1 MDIIKT
7 MGSSGQISPGK
18 KFAGQTVMLSEVDT
32 GVWLVKLGRFIPDN
46 EKWIHMPEV
55 QTELNEAI
63 AWAEKKS
70 SGQ

>member
-32 GVWLVKLGRFIPDN
+32 GVWL
-46 EKWIHMPEV
+46 
-55 QTELNEAI
+55 
-63 AWAEKKS
+63 S
-70 SGQ
+70 SSWEDSSLIGTFQPCQK

>member
-32 GVWLVKLGRFIPDN
+32 GVWLSSSWEDSSLIMKNGFICRKFRQN
-46 EKWIHMPEV
+46 
-55 QTELNEAI
+55 
-63 AWAEKKS
+63 
-70 SGQ
+70 